1 MEMTTYLEIKDLPI
15 DAQQSVYLKIV
26 DAYYRHQENLMGAV
40 EALDDLYNSQDNV
53 FALLR
58 KLDYEDDFYASMNV
72 NLPFDVKVR
81 LNQIIQDF
89 RLVAV
94 ALCNSDISIGKP
106 QTETGETK

>member
-1 MEMTTYLEIKDLPI
+1 M
-15 DAQQSVYLKIV
+15 
-26 DAYYRHQENLMGAV
+26 NL
-40 EALDDLYNSQDNV
+40 
-53 FALLR
+53 
-58 KLDYEDDFYASMNV
+58 